1 MIRLKWIMT
10 VAGRGEGQEKNG
22 KQQSYVGGV
31 SDRKTARQ
39 QKSRCRQ
46 REIKWDTVNV

>member
-22 KQQSYVGGV
+22 KQQSYIGGV
-31 SDRKTARQ
+31 SDSKTEHVNRKADAG
-39 QKSRCRQ
+39 
-46 REIKWDTVNV
+46 RER

>member
-22 KQQSYVGGV
+22 KQQSYVGV
-31 SDRKTARQ
+31 S
-39 QKSRCRQ
+39 
-46 REIKWDTVNV
+46 E